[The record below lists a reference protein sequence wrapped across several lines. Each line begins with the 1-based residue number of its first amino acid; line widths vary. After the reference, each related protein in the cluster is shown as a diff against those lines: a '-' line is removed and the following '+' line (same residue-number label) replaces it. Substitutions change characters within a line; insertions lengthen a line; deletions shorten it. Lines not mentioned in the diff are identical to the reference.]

1 MFEQTITP
9 EAKNALVALGQS
21 RLLKDSYL
29 AGGTALALILG
40 HRISF
45 DFDFFT
51 QKHFQSQRLI
61 EEIAKIIPDFSLERM
76 EEDTILAKLG
86 GTKFSL
92 FFYNYPLLAKTAEFL
107 NVDIASI
114 QDLAAM
120 KLVAISDRGAK
131 RDFVDLYFILEKN
144 QNPKVSL
151 LEVFDFYDKK
161 FGVLRQNEAH
171 LIKSLTYFESAEHD
185 EDLKMLELVDW
196 SAVKKFFE
204 KQAKKLV

>member
-9 EAKNALVALGQS
+9 EAKNALVTLGQS
-21 RLLKDSYL
+21 GLLKGSYL

-45 DFDFFT
+45 DFGFFT
-51 QKHFQSQRLI
+51 QKHFQPQELV
-61 EEIAKIIPDFSLERM
+61 EEIAKIIPSFSLERI
-76 EEDTILAKLG
+76 EKDTILAKLG

-144 QNPKVSL
+144 QNPKISL
-151 LEVFDFYDKK
+151 FEVFDFYDKK

-185 EDLKMLELVDW
+185 EDLKMLELVEW
-196 SAVKKFFE
+196 SAVKKFFKKE
-204 KQAKKLV
+204 AKKLI

>member
-9 EAKNALVALGQS
+9 EAKNSLVALGQS
-21 RLLKDSYL
+21 GLLKDSYL

-51 QKHFQSQRLI
+51 QKHFQPQELV
-61 EEIAKIIPDFSLERM
+61 EEIVKIIPSFSLERI
-76 EEDTILAKLG
+76 EKDTILAKLG
-86 GTKFSL
+86 DTKFSL

-107 NVDIASI
+107 NVNIASI

-144 QNPKVSL
+144 QNPKISL

-185 EDLKMLELVDW
+185 EDLKMLKPVDW

-204 KQAKKLV
+204 KEAKKLV